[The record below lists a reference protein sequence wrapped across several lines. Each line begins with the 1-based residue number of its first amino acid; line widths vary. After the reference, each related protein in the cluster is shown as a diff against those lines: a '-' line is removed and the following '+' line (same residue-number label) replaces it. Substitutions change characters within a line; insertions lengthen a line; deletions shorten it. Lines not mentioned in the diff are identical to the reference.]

1 MTMTVVRGVDLLRD
15 ALARPRWRS
24 RKPSAAAERLRAEAL
39 RLARDESLLAAAYT
53 VRIVTLDAPP
63 DEVLHAAGETLHAPR
78 LVPGTGRLTA
88 LGCAV
93 CTLGPALEERV
104 RALFAQRR
112 AALAIALD
120 ELGNVLLSELS
131 RRAQDRLQAQ
141 VARQGLTMAGELRPG
156 DPGLA
161 LDAQPAVLRLAGAD
175 AIGVTVSER
184 LLMTPRK
191 STSMVLGVGVD
202 LPPAQWSRCD
212 ECPKRAD
219 CRLVARAAAA
229 QTAPAAVAT

>member
-1 MTMTVVRGVDLLRD
+1 MTMHAVRSAELLRE
-15 ALARPRWRS
+15 AAASPQWRAR
-24 RKPSAAAERLRAEAL
+24 SAAGERLRAEAL
-39 RLARDESLLAAAYT
+39 RLVGEESLLAAAYT
-53 VRIVTLDAPP
+53 ARIIVLDAPP
-63 DEVLHAAGETLHAPR
+63 DRVLRAAGETLHAPQ
-78 LVPGTGRLTA
+78 LVPTTGRLTA

-93 CTLGPALEERV
+93 CTLGSAIEERV

-112 AALAIALD
+112 ASLALALD
-120 ELGNVLLSELS
+120 ELGNALLHALS

-141 VARQGLTMAGELRPG
+141 VNRLGLTMAGELRPG

-191 STSMVLGVGVD
+191 STSMVLGVGID

-212 ECPKRAD
+212 ACPKRAD

-229 QTAPAAVAT
+229 PAAVPA